1 MGRYAYNKKQKQKR
15 RRFFTGV
22 FVLVLVTI
30 STIGVQIFL
39 NKNDEQAKAQNI
51 QVTTAKDDEEAI
63 EKEKEEEKKKSLVVE
78 GLNVSEEGLQ
88 YADSGEFVET
98 VVNNTYERDGKKVAY
113 LTFDDG
119 PSTTVTPKILDT
131 LKNENVKATFFIV
144 GQTLKD
150 DNKEILKRIV
160 AEGNALA
167 NHSYSHDYK
176 KLYPGRVIDTNK
188 VMEEYQMTND
198 KIREFIGPEF
208 NTKVF
213 RFPGGLMSWKGRDG
227 IKAKFKE
234 NGIHYIDWNS
244 LSGDAEGKKRTANE
258 LLERVKTTT
267 KDQEKVVILMHDT
280 YGKEATAE
288 ALPQVIQYLKSQGY
302 EFRTIK

>member
-1 MGRYAYNKKQKQKR
+1 MRKYTYNKRQKQKR

-22 FVLVLVTI
+22 SILVLVTI
-30 STIGVQIFL
+30 SIIGVQVVL
-39 NKNDEQAKAQNI
+39 NKNNEQAKAENI
-51 QVTTAKDDEEAI
+51 KVASGKDEDEAT
-63 EKEKEEEKKKSLVVE
+63 KKEEKKKSLVVK
-78 GLNVSEEGLQ
+78 GANVSEEGMK

-98 VVNNTYERDGKKVAY
+98 VVKNTYERDGKKVAY

-144 GQTLKD
+144 GQAIND
-150 DNKEILKRIV
+150 DSKGLLKRIV
-160 AEGNALA
+160 EEGNALA
-167 NHSYSHDYK
+167 NHSYTHEYK
-176 KLYPGRVIDTNK
+176 ILYPGRVIDVNK
-188 VMEEYQMTND
+188 VMEEYQKTND
-198 KIREFIGPEF
+198 KIRETIGPEF
-208 NTKVF
+208 DTKVF
-213 RFPGGLMSWKGRDG
+213 RFPGGLMSWKGQDP

-234 NGIHYIDWNS
+234 NGIHYIDWNA
-244 LSGDAEGKKRTANE
+244 LNGDAEGKKRTPQD

-267 KDQEKVVILMHDT
+267 KDHEKVVILMHDT
-280 YGKEATAE
+280 YKKEATAE

>member
-1 MGRYAYNKKQKQKR
+1 MGRYKYNKKQKQKR

-22 FVLVLVTI
+22 SILVLVTI
-30 STIGVQIFL
+30 SIIGVQIVL

-51 QVTTAKDDEEAI
+51 QVATGKDNEEAT
-63 EKEKEEEKKKSLVVE
+63 KKEEEKKKSLVE
-78 GLNVSEEGLQ
+78 KGLNVSEEGLQ

-131 LKNENVKATFFIV
+131 LKKENVKATFFIV

-150 DNKEILKRIV
+150 DNKDILKRIV
-160 AEGNALA
+160 TEGNAIA

-188 VMEEYQMTND
+188 VMEEYQKTND
-198 KIREFIGPEF
+198 KIREVIGPEF
-208 NTKVF
+208 DTKVF

-234 NGIHYIDWNS
+234 SGINYIDWNS
-244 LSGDAEGKKRTANE
+244 LSGDAEGKKKTANE

-267 KDQEKVVILMHDT
+267 KDHEKVVILMHDT

>member
-1 MGRYAYNKKQKQKR
+1 MGRYKYNKKQKQKR
-15 RRFFTGV
+15 RRFFTEV
-22 FVLVLVTI
+22 SMLVLVTI
-30 STIGVQIFL
+30 SIIGVQIVL

-51 QVTTAKDDEEAI
+51 QVTTGKDNEETTQ
-63 EKEKEEEKKKSLVVE
+63 KKEEKKKSLVE
-78 GLNVSEEGLQ
+78 QGLNVSEEGMQ

-131 LKNENVKATFFIV
+131 LKNENVKATFFVV

-150 DNKEILKRIV
+150 DNKDILKRIV
-160 AEGNALA
+160 AEGNAIA

-176 KLYPGRVIDTNK
+176 KLYPGRVVDTNK
-188 VMEEYQMTND
+188 VMEEYQKTND
-198 KIREFIGPEF
+198 KIREVIGPEF
-208 NTKVF
+208 DTKVF

-234 NGIHYIDWNS
+234 NKIHYIDWNS
-244 LSGDAEGKKRTANE
+244 LSGDAEGNKKTANE

>member
-1 MGRYAYNKKQKQKR
+1 MKKYTYNKRQKQKR

-22 FVLVLVTI
+22 SILVLVTI
-30 STIGVQIFL
+30 SIIGVQVVL
-39 NKNDEQAKAQNI
+39 NKNNEQAKAENI
-51 QVTTAKDDEEAI
+51 KVASGKDEDEVTK
-63 EKEKEEEKKKSLVVE
+63 KEEKKKSLVVK
-78 GLNVSEEGLQ
+78 GANVSEEGMK

-98 VVNNTYERDGKKVAY
+98 VVKNTYERDGKKVAY

-144 GQTLKD
+144 GQAIND
-150 DNKEILKRIV
+150 DSKGLLKRIV
-160 AEGNALA
+160 EEGNALA
-167 NHSYSHDYK
+167 NHSYTHEYK
-176 KLYPGRVIDTNK
+176 ILYPGRVIDVNK
-188 VMEEYQMTND
+188 VMEEYQKTND
-198 KIREFIGPEF
+198 KIRETIGPEF
-208 NTKVF
+208 DTKVF
-213 RFPGGLMSWKGRDG
+213 RFPGGLMSWKGQDP

-234 NGIHYIDWNS
+234 NGIHYIDWNA
-244 LSGDAEGKKRTANE
+244 LNGDAEGKKRTPQD

-267 KDQEKVVILMHDT
+267 KDHEKVVILMHDT
-280 YGKEATAE
+280 YKKEATAE